1 MIKTIFTYGSKARYA
16 IVAIVFFAVADN
28 LNYLTRA
35 LGLREYMAPLAVTGI
50 RDVVEVI
57 LCFAGIAVAHGFGIR
72 ESARELGLNAPIKR
86 GLVFA
91 FIATLPMLIAFAF
104 TSTINPNMSVLTIG
118 VGCVVAPFAEEVLY
132 RSFLF
137 RQLYRRA
144 RLGFWA
150 AALLPSVLF
159 ALGHL
164 YQSSDVWEL
173 AGILV
178 ITGLGGLL
186 FCWVFLR
193 WQDNTWAI
201 FGLHSLMNLWW
212 EIFAVDNTA
221 LGGWVANIA
230 RAVTVILAVLLT
242 LYKDRIWPPLP
253 AETANAAP

>member
-1 MIKTIFTYGSKARYA
+1 MIKTFFKLGSKARYA

-28 LNYLTRA
+28 LNYVTRA
-35 LGLREYMAPLAVTGI
+35 LGIREYMAPLAVTGI
-50 RDVVEVI
+50 RDVVEVM
-57 LCFAGIAVAHGFGIR
+57 LCFAGIMVGHGFGIR
-72 ESARELGLNAPIKR
+72 QSARELGLTAPIAP

-91 FIATLPMLIAFAF
+91 FIATLPMLVAFAF
-104 TSTINPNMSVLTIG
+104 TSTINPNMSALTIG
-118 VGCVVAPFAEEVLY
+118 IGCIIAPFAEEVLY

-144 RLGFWA
+144 GLGFWP

-164 YQSSDVWEL
+164 YQTTDGWEL
-173 AGILV
+173 AGILA

-186 FCWVFLR
+186 FCWVFMR

-201 FGLHSLMNLWW
+201 FGLHALMNLWW
-212 EIFAVDNTA
+212 EVFAVDNTA

-230 RAVTVILAVLLT
+230 RAATVILAIVLT
-242 LYKDRIWPPLP
+242 IYRGRIFRSWPGIR
-253 AETANAAP
+253 TA